1 MFSLLIIMIGIFLI
15 TFMGVNLIYYSE
27 VFMVD
32 GFTVLFIVASVFLTT
47 FVFYYL
53 VVSFRKLNIKLPSY
67 IKKHQFFPIRQVR
80 AQLERKKRFKIMFC
94 IFFIYDIQKNI
105 FLKKIIL
112 TYVTLPALSGK
123 AFWLVLGKTKLYMLL
138 ATHK

>member
-1 MFSLLIIMIGIFLI
+1 MIGIFLI

-53 VVSFRKLNIKLPSY
+53 VVLFRKLNIKLPSY
-67 IKKHQFFPIRQVR
+67 IKKH
-80 AQLERKKRFKIMFC
+80 
-94 IFFIYDIQKNI
+94 
-105 FLKKIIL
+105 
-112 TYVTLPALSGK
+112 
-123 AFWLVLGKTKLYMLL
+123 
-138 ATHK
+138 

>member
-67 IKKHQFFPIRQVR
+67 IKKH
-80 AQLERKKRFKIMFC
+80 
-94 IFFIYDIQKNI
+94 
-105 FLKKIIL
+105 
-112 TYVTLPALSGK
+112 
-123 AFWLVLGKTKLYMLL
+123 
-138 ATHK
+138 